1 LNRQRD
7 AGLDVGSL
15 RRGVFATQGRRL
27 TGSVT
32 ATDPIVTAGRRA
44 SAGDYAADMAGK
56 RKQRRC
62 RICRKR
68 PPWRYKNCPPG
79 ICKRCY
85 HKHVWAERP
94 SAHQGRGAS
103 TDPACLFLTD
113 HGYLD
118 DDVVLDDLPDW
129 FV

>member
-1 LNRQRD
+1 
-7 AGLDVGSL
+7 
-15 RRGVFATQGRRL
+15 
-27 TGSVT
+27 
-32 ATDPIVTAGRRA
+32 
-44 SAGDYAADMAGK
+44 MAGK

-85 HKHVWAERP
+85 HAHVWAARP
-94 SAHQGRGAS
+94 AARQDRPAA
-103 TDPACLFLTD
+103 TDPPSPSPPLTE

-118 DDVVLDDLPDW
+118 DAPVLDDLPDW
-129 FV
+129 SE